1 MVVRKLRLQKA
12 WSQEHL
18 AELTGLSTR
27 TIKRI
32 EKGEKPGLE
41 SIRLLAEAF
50 DIDAQIL
57 QEEILHERSG
67 ANSKEKTET
76 THIHIADDEREA
88 MEYVKRLKEFYI
100 HLTIFITVVIVLLT
114 IKLIVPPHDL
124 VVPPHLHWIIWLMFG
139 WTIGIVIHAVKIFK
153 PFDYMTPEWE
163 KKQIEKRLGRDF

>member
-1 MVVRKLRLQKA
+1 MVVRKLRLQKS

-27 TIKRI
+27 TIQRI

-67 ANSKEKTET
+67 TDRKEKMET
-76 THIHIADDEREA
+76 THIHISDDEREA
-88 MEYVKRLKEFYI
+88 MEYVKRLKGFYI
-100 HLTIFITVVIVLLT
+100 HLTIFIAVVIVLLT
-114 IKLIVPPHDL
+114 IKLIIPPHDL

-139 WTIGIVIHAVKIFK
+139 WTIGIVIHAIKIFK

-163 KKQIEKRLGRDF
+163 KEQIEKRLGRDL